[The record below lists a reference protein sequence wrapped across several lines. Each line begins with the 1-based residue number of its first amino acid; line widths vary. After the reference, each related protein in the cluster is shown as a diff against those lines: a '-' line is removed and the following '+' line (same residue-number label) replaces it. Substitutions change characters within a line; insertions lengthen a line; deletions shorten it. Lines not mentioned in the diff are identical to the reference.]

1 MYVIDDEDAAIY
13 ALVAARRR
21 EFTTLQNR
29 IYNFYYYSCWT
40 IMIGLI
46 LGFMIL
52 LSYAFT
58 TT

>member
-21 EFTTLQNR
+21 EFTTLQNC
-29 IYNFYYYSCWT
+29 IYNFYYYGCWT
-40 IMIGLI
+40 IMVGLI
-46 LGFMIL
+46 LGSMIIL
-52 LSYAFT
+52 FYAFT